1 MLSARQWLV
10 LSLLAASAA
19 ATAQVQDPA
28 VVMAQLEARV
38 LAARRVLVDADIET
52 FGAVTARLTGQ
63 GELLDRN
70 RASLAYAGSFA
81 GSPVELGLSA
91 DGRILQ
97 WRRGGDTRQ
106 EAVARESNRALLLG
120 LLRMGLL
127 HNLSR
132 GAGLPGLDIARATT
146 EPGIALDSFRPTT
159 FVLGGELEGSMS
171 FGFDVMAG
179 ADVAGA
185 VRLWLHPVSG
195 LPRRRQLTV
204 RLAQGDLTVV
214 EDYRRFTL
222 E

>member
-1 MLSARQWLV
+1 MLRARHGLA
-10 LSLLAASAA
+10 LCLLAVGTA

-28 VVMAQLEARV
+28 VIMEQLEARV
-38 LAARRVLVDADIET
+38 LAARRVLVDADIEAS
-52 FGAVTARLTGQ
+52 GAVTARLTGH

-70 RASLAYAGSFA
+70 RAALAYAGSF
-81 GSPVELGLSA
+81 GGNPVELGLST

-97 WRRGGDTRQ
+97 WRRGGDTRE

-120 LLRMGLL
+120 LTRMGLL

-132 GAGLPGLDIARATT
+132 GLPGLDAVRAG
-146 EPGIALDSFRPTT
+146 EAPDIALDSFRPTT

-204 RLAQGDLTVV
+204 RLARGDLTVI
-214 EDYRRFTL
+214 EDYRRFLL